1 MVTIAKVPVK
11 MTTPRREEEE
21 IKNLRGSGNRR
32 RKKKGSLRKLRL

>member
-21 IKNLRGSGNRR
+21 IKNLRGSGNRLHPEG
-32 RKKKGSLRKLRL
+32 KKKKSRI